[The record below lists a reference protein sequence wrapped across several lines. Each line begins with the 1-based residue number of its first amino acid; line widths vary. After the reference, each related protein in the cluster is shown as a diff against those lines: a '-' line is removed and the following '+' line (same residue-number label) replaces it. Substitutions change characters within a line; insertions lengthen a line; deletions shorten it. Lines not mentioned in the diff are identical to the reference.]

1 MVGECSSLEPCLSSS
16 PDRDSPVPDD
26 SINGCN
32 YILTYVT
39 NYYIDGTEWD
49 GLCRGRVGRGGVRRK
64 GNRKSTVPASRLFCF
79 PLLSSAF
86 LCFTLLYSALLYSAL
101 PCSHL
106 RRARRRRRRQRQ
118 ARSTQYILLRSRWV
132 VGSSRYIKGW
142 SADDE
147 DCARARALCVRCAC
161 VGCVTLRSGDGLRV
175 PGGE

>member
-79 PLLSSAF
+79 PLLSSAL
-86 LCFTLLYSALLYSAL
+86 LCFTLLYSTLLCPAHTSGEPDADAA
-101 PCSHL
+101 
-106 RRARRRRRRQRQ
+106 ARDRPDLH
-118 ARSTQYILLRSRWV
+118 STYYYV
-132 VGSSRYIKGW
+132 VGG
-142 SADDE
+142 
-147 DCARARALCVRCAC
+147 
-161 VGCVTLRSGDGLRV
+161 
-175 PGGE
+175 